1 MSKTKVGPTDVTEE
15 AGYCCL
21 LAPLNLRFLL
31 LILNSFL
38 CKLTRRLLAGLLWP
52 IKIPARGGT
61 RQVDSGGEVEE
72 RGEEAAGG
80 RSGEEG

>member
-1 MSKTKVGPTDVTEE
+1 MSKTKVGPTDVTED

-21 LAPLNLRFLL
+21 LAPLSPRFLL

-52 IKIPARGGT
+52 IKIPGRGGGK
-61 RQVDSGGEVEE
+61 QVDWRRGSGCVEAQ
-72 RGEEAAGG
+72 GAAGLG
-80 RSGEEG
+80 GAA